1 MRNCLIQNYYSEQIA
16 NFILGYVKKKNISV
30 YNEENG
36 KGLLRHIVIKVGVR
50 THEIMC
56 ILVINGKISRSKN
69 SCKKHKYEKYKCYF
83 RKSK

>member
-56 ILVINGKISRSKN
+56 ILVINGKSFIRRKRFSKCN
-69 SCKKHKYEKYKCYF
+69 NRRINCGNNL
-83 RKSK
+83 